1 VWLLDW
7 WPDGVGWELKF
18 FTVWQSYPVAWFLY
32 LLASD
37 CRYFAFD
44 NINNAAVVA
53 VILVMIR
60 VCLVGDIDANCVSS
74 AELGHIRRDGIL

>member
-1 VWLLDW
+1 MCHLYRFNSPVWLLDW
-7 WPDGVGWELKF
+7 WPNGVGWELKF
-18 FTVWQSYPVAWFLY
+18 FTVWKSYPVAWFLY

-53 VILVMIR
+53 VILVMII
-60 VCLVGDIDANCVSS
+60 LTDIDT
-74 AELGHIRRDGIL
+74 